1 MTPDPTNPLS
11 TNRPDLDPDPDTMR
25 ALGYQAVDLAVD
37 WLAKLSAAPV
47 ARMPNA
53 EVLAPLVHEPLP
65 RKGVSAEDSMRRFM
79 ADYMPL
85 ATLVSHPR
93 FFAYNPCPGSY
104 VGALGSFLAAS
115 TNLFTGSWLGGAVA
129 AQLEE
134 QVLDW
139 VREAIGL
146 PDGYRGAFT
155 SGGSL
160 ANLSAL
166 AAARSRIAVDDLGK
180 TVIYVSAETH
190 YSMGKAASILGHADE
205 RVRALPVD
213 DQQRI
218 RVDAV
223 VKAITADRAAG
234 LVPMFVCGTFG
245 TTTTGAIDPLT
256 ELAAVCRRED
266 LWFHI
271 DGAYGAAVA
280 LLPEWRDRT
289 AVFGE
294 ADSITLDPHKWLY
307 SPFECGCFLTRHIDA
322 LEQAFA
328 AQGEY
333 MQDIPTNE
341 INFFK
346 RGPELSRGNR
356 ALKLWMLMRSVGVDT
371 MAEAI
376 RKDLELCG
384 LARDLLAA
392 DERVR
397 IVTEPQLSVVCFAV
411 DGGEPANQ
419 KLMHDILED
428 GFLMLSSSR
437 VRGDYVL
444 RFCVLNHRT
453 TDKDIRDSVARILSL
468 I

>member
-1 MTPDPTNPLS
+1 MTPAMTPDPE
-11 TNRPDLDPDPDTMR
+11 RPSLDPDPETMR
-25 ALGYQAVDLAVD
+25 ALGYQAVDLAVEWMAGLD
-37 WLAKLSAAPV
+37 ATPV
-47 ARMPNA
+47 ARMPDPQ
-53 EVLAPLVHEPLP
+53 VLAPLVHEPLP
-65 RKGVSAEDSMRRFM
+65 RDGRSAADSMQRFM
-79 ADYMPL
+79 ADYMPM

-93 FFAYNPCPGSY
+93 FFAYIPCPGSF

-166 AAARSRIAVDDLGK
+166 AAARTRVPPVDLDRS
-180 TVIYVSAETH
+180 VIYVSEETH
-190 YSMGKAASILGHADE
+190 YSMGKAARILGITDD

-213 DQQRI
+213 DQQRMN
-218 RVDAV
+218 VAAAADAI
-223 VKAITADRAAG
+223 AADRAAG
-234 LVPMFVCGTFG
+234 LVPMLLCGTFG
-245 TTTTGAIDPLT
+245 TTTTGAIDPLP
-256 ELAAVCRRED
+256 ELAELCRRES

-280 LLPEWRDRT
+280 LLPEWKDRT
-289 AVFGE
+289 AVLGE

-307 SPFECGCFLTRHIDA
+307 SPFECGCFLTRHLDA
-322 LEQAFA
+322 LERAFA

-333 MQDIPTNE
+333 MQDIPTDE
-341 INFFK
+341 INFFQ
-346 RGPELSRGNR
+346 RGPELTRGNR
-356 ALKLWMLMRSVGVDT
+356 ALKLWMLMRSVGVNA
-371 MAEAI
+371 MADAI
-376 RKDLELCG
+376 RKDLDLCK
-384 LARDLLAA
+384 LARNLLDA
-392 DERVR
+392 DGRIR
-397 IVTEPQLSVVCFAV
+397 IVSEPQLSVVCFAI
-411 DGGEPANQ
+411 DGGEPATQ
-419 KLMHDILED
+419 KLMHDILKD

-437 VRGDYVL
+437 VRGEYVL

-453 TDKDIRDSVARILSL
+453 TEKDIRDSVARIRAL